1 MFECEN
7 CGKDFYE
14 PIYIEDD
21 PICPYCK
28 STDIIDYEEIEE

>member
-14 PIYIEDD
+14 PEYVDD
-21 PICPYCK
+21 EPRCPYCM
-28 STDIIDYEEIEE
+28 SEDIIDYEVEE